1 MKESN
6 SEAIVILVIIALSVA
21 ASTFFGLAQ
30 GGNLIREEA
39 VQSGHAEWVADT
51 SGKPQFKWKE
61 CK

>member
-1 MKESN
+1 MRESN

-39 VQSGHAEWVADT
+39 VLKGHAEWVADT